1 MTESAFRIT
10 LERSS
15 WEPNVTSFILIIIN
29 MDLYSDSK
37 LMMNFRV
44 RLVLEILVDH
54 KAIDGSITLYAF

>member
-10 LERSS
+10 LKRSS

-29 MDLYSDSK
+29 MDLHSGSK

-44 RLVLEILVDH
+44 RLVLEVLVDH